1 MSEKRNH
8 MKAIPASIRFI
19 SLLSV
24 CALSLHLSDCQ
35 ARKIKLS
42 LKTNGTKEHP
52 VKAGKKETR
61 RGLRIEGI
69 RMVASESCRIPLAD
83 GDTVT
88 FDPAKVSF
96 SGYEKEAG
104 AARETMLISNHSGLY
119 ISGIEMTVT
128 YLDMSGRMLHSR
140 KITKKCDV
148 PPGETRMFD
157 YPTWDRQK
165 TYYYH
170 LGNSPR
176 KVATPYDVKVSPIAF
191 WIKTDEIETDNKE

>member
-1 MSEKRNH
+1 
-8 MKAIPASIRFI
+8 MKAIPVSIRFI

-24 CALSLHLSDCQ
+24 CALSLYSYDSQ

-42 LKTNGTKEHP
+42 LKTTGTKEHT
-52 VKAGKKETR
+52 VKTGKKESQ
-61 RGLRIEGI
+61 RGLHIDGI
-69 RMVASESCRIPLAD
+69 RMEASESCRLPLAD
-83 GDTVT
+83 GDTIA

-104 AARETMLISNHSGLY
+104 AARETMFISNHSGLF
-119 ISGIEMTVT
+119 ISGIEMTVI